1 MTRAVVRTDTAPNPS
16 HANSLTLAR
25 VARMLRV
32 EIGAELLKHLR
43 LPIYAVSTIAFPVM
57 FYVLFA
63 TMQNGQ
69 GPVHVPTYM
78 LATYGAFGVIGASL
92 FSFGVSVAVERAQ
105 GWMRLKR
112 ASPLPGAV
120 TVVAR
125 LVNALVFSAA
135 IVAVLLVVGTLVAGV
150 RLTAGEILALFGV
163 HLLAALPFCVI
174 GQALGYALGPNSAP
188 VVINLAYLPMAFA
201 SGLWMPIDVL
211 PPFVQAIA
219 PWLPAYHH
227 GQLALASLGFAP
239 ADAVAGH
246 VAALL
251 LTAAIA
257 GVGAVVAYRRASL
270 ATYG

>member
-1 MTRAVVRTDTAPNPS
+1 VTRAIARKGPIVTLAPAS
-16 HANSLTLAR
+16 SLTFAR
-25 VARMLRV
+25 VARMLRI

-57 FYVLFA
+57 FYLLFA
-63 TMQNGQ
+63 TMNAGD

-125 LVNALVFSAA
+125 LANALVFSAI
-135 IVAVLLVVGTLVAGV
+135 IVAVLIAAGTLVAGV
-150 RLTAGEILALFGV
+150 RLTPGEIAALLGV
-163 HLLAALPFCVI
+163 QMLAALPFCVI

-201 SGLWMPIDVL
+201 SGLWMPIDIL

-239 ADAVAGH
+239 ADAVPGH

-251 LTAAIA
+251 ITTAIA
-257 GVGAVVAYRRASL
+257 GVAAVIAYRRASL